1 MKNTKE
7 ILKLSD
13 KYIENIIN
21 LQTPIMEGRRVT
33 AKFEERYQVI
43 IPIGQVNTIA
53 YYTPRNRDE
62 HRGTQKEKTFEGI
75 LQNQMRELALEENQ
89 TFQAYC

>member
-1 MKNTKE
+1 
-7 ILKLSD
+7 
-13 KYIENIIN
+13 
-21 LQTPIMEGRRVT
+21 MEGRRVT

-43 IPIGQVNTIA
+43 IPIGRVNAIA

-62 HRGTQKEKTFEGI
+62 HRNTNKEKSFAGI
-75 LQNQMRELALEENQ
+75 LQNQMRELALEEEQ